1 MVIIGSLLVIMA
13 SVYVL
18 AIITEEYFIISL
30 DKLSTRM
37 EIPSDVA
44 GASLMAMGSSAPE
57 ICIALIA
64 VFIGGSH
71 GEVGIGTIVGSAV
84 FNILVIT
91 GASAL
96 VAGQLAMNIESVQ
109 RDIAFYI
116 ISILLL
122 LFVFWNGEILI
133 WESILLLVAY
143 VVYLVVLWRWGDTH
157 PSPREHPK
165 RHPIKQDETQK
176 SLLSRFNRLLVRV
189 FGFVARDP
197 EEDYIWSM
205 VVSIAGIAILS
216 YILVEA
222 ALALS
227 AAINLPPVIVSLTV
241 LAAGTSAPDL
251 ISSISVAE
259 EGRGNMAIAN
269 AVGSNIFDILVGLGL
284 PWLLILLLG
293 DPQLFVSTDGLISSI
308 IVLTVTVLL
317 LYYFLYSNS
326 TFTRRDGIILIIVYV
341 VYIAYAILTA

>member
-1 MVIIGSLLVIMA
+1 MTIFLSLLVIMA

-91 GASAL
+91 GASAI
-96 VAGQLAMNIESVQ
+96 VAGELVMNVESVQ
-109 RDIAFYI
+109 RDVAFYI

-122 LFVFWNGEILI
+122 LFVFWDGEIVIPEAL
-133 WESILLLVAY
+133 LLLVAY
-143 VVYLVVLWRWGDTH
+143 GVYLVVLWRWGDTH

-165 RHPIKQDETQK
+165 RHPIEQDETQQ
-176 SLLSRFNRLLVRV
+176 SVISRFNRLLVRL

-197 EEDYIWSM
+197 EEDYIWAM
-205 VVSIAGIAILS
+205 VVSIAAIALLS

-227 AAINLPPVIVSLTV
+227 FAIGLSPVIVSLTV

-259 EGRGNMAIAN
+259 EGRGSMAIAN

-284 PWLLILLLG
+284 PWLLILFLG
-293 DPQLFVSTDGLISSI
+293 DPLLEVSTDGLISSI
-308 IVLTVTVLL
+308 VVLSVTVVM
-317 LYYFLYSNS
+317 LYYFLYTNS
-326 TFTRRDGIILIIVYV
+326 TFTRREGIILMLTYAGFIFYAV
-341 VYIAYAILTA
+341 VLS